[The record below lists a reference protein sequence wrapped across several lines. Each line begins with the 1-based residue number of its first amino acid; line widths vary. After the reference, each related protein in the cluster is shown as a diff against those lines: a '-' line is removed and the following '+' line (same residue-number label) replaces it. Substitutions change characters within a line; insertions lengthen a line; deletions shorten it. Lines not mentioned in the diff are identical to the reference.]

1 MQKGRTNTKKLVLS
15 ALFVTLALLMSR
27 FLKLKLAPGFS
38 LSFGGYP
45 LMFGGMVLGPYYGF
59 MMGIVTDVLNY
70 ALAPSSFGFNA
81 FFTISEGLIGWFPG
95 FILWKLSKGEG
106 FAAMQNDRK
115 LQNKVIIS
123 TSLFRAI
130 FLNIFLNTAL
140 LYPYMGNGVLALL
153 PARAT
158 KNAIEIF
165 TVYFAL
171 TAMVEALRARKV
183 SFEM

>member
-1 MQKGRTNTKKLVLS
+1 MQKERFKTKKLVLS
-15 ALFVTLALLMSR
+15 ALFITLALLMSR
-27 FLKLKLAPGFS
+27 FLKIKLAPGLS

-59 MMGIVTDVLNY
+59 MIGVVTDILNF

-81 FFTISEGLIGWFPG
+81 FFTILEGLLAWFPG
-95 FILWKLSKGEG
+95 FILWKLSNGEG

-115 LQNKVIIS
+115 LQNKVIIA

-130 FLNIFLNTAL
+130 VLNIFLNTLL
-140 LYPYMGNGVLALL
+140 LYPYMGKGVLALL

-165 TVYFAL
+165 TVYFVL
-171 TAMVEALRARKV
+171 TALVEALRARKL
-183 SFEM
+183 SFEI

>member
-1 MQKGRTNTKKLVLS
+1 MQKRRFSTKKLVLS

-27 FLKLKLAPGFS
+27 FLKIRLAPGLT

-59 MMGIVTDVLNY
+59 MIGVVTDVLNF
-70 ALAPSSFGFNA
+70 ALAPSSFGFNV
-81 FFTISEGLIGWFPG
+81 FFTISEGLLAWFPG
-95 FILWKLSKGEG
+95 FILWKLSNGEG
-106 FAAMQNDRK
+106 FAALQDDRK

-130 FLNIFLNTAL
+130 FLNIFLNTVL
-140 LYPYMGNGVLALL
+140 LYPYMGKGVLALL

-171 TAMVEALRARKV
+171 TALVEALRARKL
-183 SFEM
+183 SFEI